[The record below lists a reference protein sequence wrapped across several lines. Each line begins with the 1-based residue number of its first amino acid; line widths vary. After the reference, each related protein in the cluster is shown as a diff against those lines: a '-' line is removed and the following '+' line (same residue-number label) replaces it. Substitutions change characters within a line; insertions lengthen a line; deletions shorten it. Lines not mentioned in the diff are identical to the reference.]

1 MSRESGFMALPAKIV
16 NHRCPKLVRFAMIAN
31 FAWKYAGI
39 SYKVDNS
46 QNRLQSFF
54 QNTASN
60 LLFETMEV
68 SEFNVDV

>member
-16 NHRCPKLVRFAMIAN
+16 NHRCPKLVRFIMIAN
-31 FAWKYAGI
+31 FAWKCAGI
-39 SYKVDNS
+39 SFEVENS
-46 QNRLQSFF
+46 QSFF

>member
-31 FAWKYAGI
+31 FAWKCAGI
-39 SYKVDNS
+39 SFEVENS
-46 QNRLQSFF
+46 QSFF

-60 LLFETMEV
+60 LLFGTMEV

>member
-31 FAWKYAGI
+31 FAWKCAGI
-39 SYKVDNS
+39 SFEVE
-46 QNRLQSFF
+46 NRLQSFF